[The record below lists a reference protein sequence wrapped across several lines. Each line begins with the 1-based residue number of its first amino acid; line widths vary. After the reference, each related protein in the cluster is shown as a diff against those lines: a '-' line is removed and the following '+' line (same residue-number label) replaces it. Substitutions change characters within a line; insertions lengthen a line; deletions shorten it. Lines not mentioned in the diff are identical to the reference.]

1 LREMKA
7 TFILSSGLKLPHT
20 THQLTYKLL
29 TREWH
34 NPTPYIYT
42 QQESHQV
49 SLFSV
54 VESKEEHSL
63 GCGATEK
70 VTKSLFAAVTSADT
84 RESQR

>member
-1 LREMKA
+1 MKA

-42 QQESHQV
+42 QEESH
-49 SLFSV
+49 
-54 VESKEEHSL
+54 
-63 GCGATEK
+63 
-70 VTKSLFAAVTSADT
+70 
-84 RESQR
+84 